1 MAAKQVAQSA
11 GKTVFKPLLS
21 TSHAEARRRVLNLYR
36 AWWRE
41 VLTYHLIWSYGLIYS
56 IKALNVPHSIEAYQ
70 LEISTKTGR
79 AKVRE
84 EFMKNAH
91 VRDIRVID
99 MLVIKGKMELEETH
113 KLWKQATHVM
123 RYFKE
128 TQEPRKT
135 EFMERFFDGYD

>member
-41 VLTYHLIWSYGLIYS
+41 
-56 IKALNVPHSIEAYQ
+56 VPHSIEAYQ

>member
-1 MAAKQVAQSA
+1 MAAKQVAQTVS
-11 GKTVFKPLLS
+11 KTVFKPLLS
-21 TSHAEARRRVLNLYR
+21 TSHVEARRRVMNLYR

-41 VLTYHLIWSYGLIYS
+41 V
-56 IKALNVPHSIEAYQ
+56 PHTIQAYA
-70 LEISTKTGR
+70 LEITSKIGR

-84 EFMKNAH
+84 EFMRNAH

-113 KLWKQATHVM
+113 NMWKQKTHVM

-128 TQEPRKT
+128 SEKPRNTDFLAK
-135 EFMERFFDGYD
+135 FYDGYD

>member
-1 MAAKQVAQSA
+1 MAAKQVAETA

-21 TSHAEARRRVLNLYR
+21 TSHVEARRRVLNLYR

-41 VLTYHLIWSYGLIYS
+41 V
-56 IKALNVPHSIEAYQ
+56 PHAIEAFT
-70 LEISTKTGR
+70 LEITSKTGR

-113 KLWKQATHVM
+113 NLWKQPTHIM

-128 TQEPRKT
+128 TEKPRKT
-135 EFMERFFDGYD
+135 DFLAKFYDGYD

>member
-1 MAAKQVAQSA
+1 MAAKQVAETA
-11 GKTVFKPLLS
+11 GKAVFKPLLS
-21 TSHAEARRRVLNLYR
+21 TSHVEARRRVLNLYR

-41 VLTYHLIWSYGLIYS
+41 V
-56 IKALNVPHSIEAYQ
+56 PHAIEVFA
-70 LEISTKTGR
+70 LEITTKTGR

-113 KLWKQATHVM
+113 NLWKQPTHVM

-128 TQEPRKT
+128 TEKPRKT
-135 EFMERFFDGYD
+135 EFLAKFYDGYD